1 MSLILFLTSKKG
13 DLITLVTL
21 VHYFVLGKSHIYT
34 QPVVKESQYGCLN
47 YVKTIAALHPCSRA
61 CKRQTCT
68 LTYALSWL
76 VILKLFAKPTAI
88 SEQITN
94 YKGGQ
99 NTQKSNY
106 AVSECAGHEAA
117 ATNR

>member
-1 MSLILFLTSKKG
+1 MHCFLTILYWVKA
-13 DLITLVTL
+13 
-21 VHYFVLGKSHIYT
+21 IYI

-47 YVKTIAALHPCSRA
+47 YVKIIAALHPCSRV
-61 CKRQTCT
+61 CKRQRDAQTCT
-68 LTYALSWL
+68 LTYALPRL
-76 VILKLFAKPTAI
+76 VILKLFVKPTAI

-106 AVSECAGHEAA
+106 VVSECAGHEAA